1 MNYVSL
7 AIKHQPFETKV
18 EMNKAIKSHVAEHGN
33 QLSDTEIEM
42 IHLLSRY
49 ACKYPGVAYL
59 KNDTIASLIGK
70 SRRTVIRVLNKL
82 VDLSIITRL
91 ENMRLQRVGN
101 GANLYIINPSVI
113 RNVTHRKE
121 AENAEV
127 STDSVPK
134 MQDEPL
140 SFKNINKKESK
151 ESLQVEGSHLKNSY
165 REFKQL
171 VYCFIPEKEFF
182 YRLYRSYKAQ
192 VKSLESLYAEETL
205 HEVGIH
211 SLKAMFSAMKI
222 KEIHNPVGYFC
233 RIVKQKLDDLYRE
246 CLWEMEEERDS
257 CGRSSACNTY

>member
-7 AIKHQPFETKV
+7 AMKHQPFQTKE
-18 EMNKAIKSHVAEHGN
+18 EMNKAIKFHIGEHGN
-33 QLSDTEIEM
+33 QLSDTMVEM

-49 ACKYPGVAYL
+49 ACKYAGVAYL
-59 KNDTIASLIGK
+59 KNDTIAKLIGK

-91 ENMRLQRVGN
+91 ENMRLQRGGN
-101 GANLYIINPSVI
+101 GANLYIINPTVTQ
-113 RNVTHRKE
+113 NVTHRKE
-121 AENAEV
+121 AENEEV
-127 STDSVPK
+127 STHTTQE

-192 VKSLESLYAEETL
+192 IKSLENIYAEETL

-211 SLKAMFSAMKI
+211 ALKAMFSTMKV
-222 KEIHNPVGYFC
+222 KGVHNPVGYFS
-233 RIVKQKLDDLYRE
+233 RIVKQKLDDLYLE
-246 CLWEMEEERDS
+246 CLRELEEEPK
-257 CGRSSACNTY
+257 GEYGYGI